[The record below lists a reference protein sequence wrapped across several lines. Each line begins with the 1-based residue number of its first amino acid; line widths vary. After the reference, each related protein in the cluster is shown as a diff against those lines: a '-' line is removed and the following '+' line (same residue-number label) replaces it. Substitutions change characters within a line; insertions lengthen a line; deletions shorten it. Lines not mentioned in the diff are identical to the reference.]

1 MISIMKEID
10 RLGCLL
16 STLPGTQLAPGRD
29 PDPKR
34 KKSNSWEKFL
44 QQATLPDGKANRQVR
59 GVSII
64 RADLGNFCLA
74 FLVPRRVT
82 SAPKCALAAFFK
94 QRQELCR
101 SIKTERIYVQEG

>member
-1 MISIMKEID
+1 MALVSKKKKTHDIVLAQQFRSMISIMKEID

-64 RADLGNFCLA
+64 RAGPCLDWVRDQY
-74 FLVPRRVT
+74 LI
-82 SAPKCALAAFFK
+82 L
-94 QRQELCR
+94 
-101 SIKTERIYVQEG
+101 